1 MTVTTEN
8 EQLLNLL
15 KSFSNS
21 QSTRVAL
28 YKEFDDAFA
37 DYKAKRLPIDQYQS
51 ICGIVTDGFQ
61 EVSQQIQSVEH
72 QLRDTYSR
80 EDLAQLIRRVQEGE
94 REKLKLTVNIQIW
107 EIESETGDKD
117 FSEAITEARPK
128 LAELLDS
135 INDILEEVREAMS
148 ELSYE

>member
-1 MTVTTEN
+1 MTVATEK
-8 EQLLNLL
+8 EQLLILL

-28 YKEFDDAFA
+28 YKEFDDAFT

-61 EVSQQIQSVEH
+61 EVSQQIQTIER

-107 EIESETGDKD
+107 EIESEAGDKD
-117 FSEAITEARPK
+117 FTEAIAEARPK
-128 LAELLDS
+128 LAGILES
-135 INDILEEVREAMS
+135 INDVLEEVREATS
-148 ELSYE
+148 ELSYD